1 MNEMKALY
9 ALEGGIAGATAMT
22 LIHET
27 VKNKVPNAPRMDL
40 LGMNALAKGL
50 KVIGAR
56 TPNERSLYAWTLAGD
71 IISNS
76 LFYSFAGI
84 GQREN
89 ALARGAALG
98 LAAGLGAVLLP
109 KPMGLNEH
117 PGNKSIETKIMTV
130 GLYVVGGLVAA
141 GVMKLLARKKHRK
154 NEDWERRLVTSSMA

>member
-1 MNEMKALY
+1 ISKMNEMKALY

-84 GQREN
+84 GQRKN
-89 ALARGAALG
+89 ALVRGAALG
-98 LAAGLGAVLLP
+98 LAAGLGAVMLP
-109 KPMGLNEH
+109 KPMGLDDR
-117 PGNKSIETKIMTV
+117 PSNKTMETKIMTV
-130 GLYVVGGLVAA
+130 GLY
-141 GVMKLLARKKHRK
+141 
-154 NEDWERRLVTSSMA
+154 